1 MYTPSCEVVLTI
13 PKDMINITFR
23 GEFRL
28 NWDLSVYKRLSG
40 YYDEQIEKIGVYV
53 NAKEKNY

>member
-13 PKDMINITFR
+13 PKYMINITFR

-28 NWDLSVYKRLSG
+28 NWNLSVYKRLSG